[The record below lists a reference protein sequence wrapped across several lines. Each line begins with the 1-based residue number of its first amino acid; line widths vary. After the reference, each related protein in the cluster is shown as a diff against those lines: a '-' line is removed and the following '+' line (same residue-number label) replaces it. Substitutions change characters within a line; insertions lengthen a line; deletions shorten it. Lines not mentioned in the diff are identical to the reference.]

1 MKVLDIIAEGVG
13 EHVFKWTFG
22 NAAKRA
28 FAESTVERV
37 ASDIFKK
44 FTVPALDGSVKKATT
59 KDVRLAVEEAV
70 AGTKYA
76 GDETFSKEIVEQVKQ
91 YHNTELLPA
100 LRKARKSKKTDPS
113 DVKQRAAD
121 ARTKLATLGVSGL
134 INKLF
139 WMYAAYDVTK
149 SVQTYLANMD
159 DALIALE
166 LGENGKDKDGD
177 PGISLESFEIFHREQ
192 LGQLFLSIATAHPAL
207 FTKIPIFGWLGKPF
221 TALGNAGTALWMY
234 FTKAD
239 PSMYGVP
246 QLPGQ
251 EPDENLREMIA
262 RYAMWQIADISWLPG
277 TSGESLASLLGSPIK
292 WTTDF
297 VKQLWTATVKDFYG
311 DKQPPD
317 ILLPTLLPDH
327 PGRAK
332 PQGAA
337 VTPADADQNS
347 GTTTSTT
354 KPPYAKGDAY
364 RHASDWEDIG
374 SGYERHKFNGTV
386 AKKLPQGNA
395 AKDFVQNGPQRNPA
409 DWRDMGN
416 GYEVNIKTKPNG
428 DKIPFV
434 TGVIQLKN

>member
-1 MKVLDIIAEGVG
+1 MKVLDIITEGLG
-13 EHVFKWTFG
+13 EHVFKWTFR
-22 NAAKRA
+22 NTAKRT
-28 FAESTVERV
+28 FAENLVERV
-37 ASDIFKK
+37 ASDIFEK
-44 FTVPALDGSVKKATT
+44 FTVPSLKDKTLRATT
-59 KDVRLAVEEAV
+59 EDVQLAVEAAM

-76 GDETFSKEIVEQVKQ
+76 GDKELAKEIVIQVKK
-91 YHNTELLPA
+91 YHNAELVPA
-100 LRKARKSKKTDPS
+100 LRKAGPGKKTDPA
-113 DVKQRAAD
+113 DVKTRATD
-121 ARTKLATLGVSGL
+121 ARNKLKTLGVSGL
-134 INKLF
+134 ISKAF

-149 SVQTYLANMD
+149 SVQIYLANMD
-159 DALIALE
+159 EGLKALE
-166 LGENGKDKDGD
+166 LGEDGKDAAGY
-177 PGISLESFEIFHREQ
+177 PGISLESFEIYHREQ

-221 TALGNAGTALWMY
+221 TAMGNTGTALWMY

-262 RYAMWQIADISWLPG
+262 RYAMWQIADIPWLPG
-277 TSGESLASLLGSPIK
+277 TSGESLASILGTPIK

-297 VKQLWTATVKDFYG
+297 VKQLWTSTVKDFYG
-311 DKQPPD
+311 DKEPPE

-327 PGRAK
+327 PSRAK
-332 PQGAA
+332 PQGAS
-337 VTPADADQNS
+337 VNPADADQHS
-347 GTTTSTT
+347 TTT
-354 KPPYAKGDAY
+354 PPYVKGDAY

-395 AKDFVQNGPQRNPA
+395 AKDVVQNGPQRNPA
-409 DWRDMGN
+409 DWQNMGN

-428 DKIPFV
+428 QPIPYV
-434 TGVIQLKN
+434 TGKIQLKKD